1 MSIDLLRALLVIA
14 QFCLKSDGCEDC
26 LLKGFC
32 GKLPREW

>member
-1 MSIDLLRALLVIA
+1 MAIDLLKALLLIA
-14 QFCLKSDGCEDC
+14 QFCAGSSGCDDC